1 MGSAIAIF
9 FGIILIILGVINMM
23 GNIRSLHW
31 YHRQRVMPE
40 DVKPFGRLVGIGN
53 ISIGIALIV
62 FGILSFIAEKALIPI
77 LTVIG
82 SIVLI
87 IGAAICIALNFYG
100 MIKYNKGIF

>member
-1 MGSAIAIF
+1 M
-9 FGIILIILGVINMM
+9 FGDEGI
-23 GNIRSLHW
+23 
-31 YHRQRVMPE
+31 
-40 DVKPFGRLVGIGN
+40 VGIGN

-62 FGILSFIAEKALIPI
+62 FGILSFIAEKAVIPI
-77 LTVIG
+77 LTVVG